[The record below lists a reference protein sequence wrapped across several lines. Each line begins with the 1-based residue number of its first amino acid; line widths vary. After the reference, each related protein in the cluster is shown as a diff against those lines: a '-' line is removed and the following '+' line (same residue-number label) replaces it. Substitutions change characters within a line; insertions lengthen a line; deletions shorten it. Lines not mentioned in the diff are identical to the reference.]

1 MGLVNNLVHLGK
13 AAAMQGPWECCQC
26 CQYPIPIP
34 NPSTPFVYA
43 KASTFAKATVDKMV
57 DKPEDKTMDKLAIGN
72 IGTGNILTPRLPMPG

>member
-1 MGLVNNLVHLGK
+1 MTMGLVNNLVHLGK

-43 KASTFAKATVDKMV
+43 KASTFAKATVDK
-57 DKPEDKTMDKLAIGN
+57 PEDKTMDKLAIGN
-72 IGTGNILTPRLPMPG
+72 IGTGNIITPRLPMPG

>member
-1 MGLVNNLVHLGK
+1 MTMGLVNNLVHLGK

-43 KASTFAKATVDKMV
+43 KASTFVKASTFAKATVDKSADREAAARKGGDEAAGV
-57 DKPEDKTMDKLAIGN
+57 ENPS
-72 IGTGNILTPRLPMPG
+72 